1 MNWFALYTKPRNE
14 KKVADNL
21 ALLGIEV
28 YCPMVSI
35 VKQWSD
41 RKKTT
46 QQPLLNS
53 YVFVK
58 LDEKDRARV
67 FDVSGVVRYLFWLG
81 KPAIVKEYEIL
92 AIKEMLQE
100 KYKEI
105 TVTGIQPG
113 SKITLQEGAFKGQIA
128 TFKEQKGNKTILVLD
143 SLGMTLI
150 LER

>member
-21 ALLGIEV
+21 ALLGVEV

-100 KYKEI
+100 KYKEV

-128 TFKEQKGNKTILVLD
+128 TFKEQKGNKTILVLE